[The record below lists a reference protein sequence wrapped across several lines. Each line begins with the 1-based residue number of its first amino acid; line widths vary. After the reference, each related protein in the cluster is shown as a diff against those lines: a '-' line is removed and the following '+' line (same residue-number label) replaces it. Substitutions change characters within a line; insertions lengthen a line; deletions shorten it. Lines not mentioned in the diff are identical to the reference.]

1 MDAAPA
7 LPRHPSG
14 MPVGLRLAITLALPV
29 AGAISVTGVYLNK
42 EVLVAA
48 AWVALGIAALVFI
61 QPLVGVA
68 AMTATFMLVAYPT
81 IFQDLGFLT
90 INNLLG
96 LCLAAVL
103 AAHIVTT
110 RDISALKTRQTVMF
124 VVIGIVLV
132 LSTIHADV
140 VFPVLTQSQS
150 LGVKG
155 KFLDRTS
162 DMMHDYWA
170 RLIFLVFFCAFVR
183 TARDLR
189 AMFFTFVLVLFLAV
203 PSALIN
209 WWQGTLAHGFRTAA
223 SVTAGANANRLAMIC
238 LMEMVCW
245 WAWVVWRGGG
255 LRWIIALGAIG
266 GAFLVI
272 LATGSR
278 SGLLGCGV
286 LGLVVQFGPRRF
298 RVSALQIGIVVLAGV
313 IAVATIVPPQA
324 WDRMLSFSSEDRHAG
339 STASLVAREQTI
351 DTGFQMIRDHPFLGI
366 GIGNF
371 REVSRQVYLDP
382 YFRPPHNSYLWAASE
397 GGLLVLVLYLG
408 LFWFTWNDL
417 VAATRL
423 AHRDPSCVPI
433 IVATRVMFFL
443 YAFFAIFADLW
454 LNPITYY
461 LIGSIIA
468 LRSYLERLPAA
479 VPVVRRARA

>member
-48 AWVALGIAALVFI
+48 AWVALSIAALVFI
-61 QPLVGVA
+61 QPLIGVA

-110 RDISALKTRQTVMF
+110 RDISVLKTRQTVMF
-124 VVIGIVLV
+124 VIIGLLLV

-140 VFPVLTQSQS
+140 IFPVLTQSQS

-183 TARDLR
+183 TARDIR

-209 WWQGTLAHGFRTAA
+209 WWEGTLAHGFRTAA

-238 LMEMVCW
+238 LMEMACW
-245 WAWVVWRGGG
+245 WAWVVWHGGNV
-255 LRWIIALGAIG
+255 RWGIALGAIG
-266 GAFLVI
+266 GALLVV

-286 LGLVVQFGPRRF
+286 LAVLVQFGPRHF
-298 RVSALQIGIVVLAGV
+298 RVSALQIGVVVLTGV

-339 STASLVAREQTI
+339 ATASLVAREQTI
-351 DTGFQMIRDHPFLGI
+351 DTGFAMIRDHPFLGI

-397 GGLLVLVLYLG
+397 GGLFVLACYLA
-408 LFWFTWNDL
+408 LFWFTWRDL
-417 VAATRL
+417 VEATRL
-423 AHRDPSCVPI
+423 VHRDPSCVPI
-433 IVATRVMFFL
+433 VVATRVMFFL

-461 LIGSIIA
+461 LIGSVVA
-468 LRSYLERLPAA
+468 LRAYLERLPA
-479 VPVVRRARA
+479 PVVVVRGARR